1 LPYFADVHRDP
12 PLSDYVDVPVDF
24 WVVLLYEEREPLAP
38 FFPSESRKLNT
49 SSGADSPAVNQPL
62 QTYQVVGR
70 ILGPLIFALMLFFDQ
85 SQNVMPTEAW
95 RVAAV
100 GLWMATW
107 WATEAIPVPVTALI
121 PLVLFDPLDILS
133 IRDAAAPY
141 ANPTIYLYLGGFI
154 MALALERWNL
164 HRRIALA
171 IVSKTGTDGRHL
183 VGGFMFVC
191 AILSMWMTNT
201 STTLMLLPIVLSV
214 TTVIRDNV
222 PDLSE
227 KTRHNF
233 QIAMLLGLAYSA
245 SIGGLATLI
254 GTPPNALLMG
264 FMAENYDIEI
274 SFARWMLVGI
284 PVSFVMLPVA
294 WYGLT
299 RVLFP
304 CNIPPS
310 DAVRAH
316 LRKLRLELGPM
327 SVAEKRV
334 AVVFAGLIFSWMF
347 RKTITEALDISG
359 INDTGIVL
367 TAAFLLFL
375 LPSGNAAHPRL
386 AVWEDMA
393 RLPWGVL
400 VLFGGGLSLAAAVSE
415 SGLAL
420 WLGQQ
425 LAPLSVWGM
434 AVLVVAAVTLVIF
447 LTELTSNL
455 ATTATLLPVM
465 GAMAIQA
472 GVPPI
477 VLTVPITIAASCAF
491 MLPVATPPNAIV
503 FSTGAISIPQMV
515 KAGIFLNIIGIIIVS
530 LAALYIAPVLLH

>member
-1 LPYFADVHRDP
+1 M
-12 PLSDYVDVPVDF
+12 
-24 WVVLLYEEREPLAP
+24 E
-38 FFPSESRKLNT
+38 
-49 SSGADSPAVNQPL
+49 
-62 QTYQVVGR
+62 TYQIVGR
-70 ILGPLIFALMLFFDQ
+70 ILGPAIFVVMLLTDQ
-85 SQNVMPTEAW
+85 WQGVMSTEAW

-107 WATEAIPVPVTALI
+107 WATEAIPVPVTAFL
-121 PLVLFDPLDILS
+121 PLVVFEPLGISSL
-133 IRDAAAPY
+133 REAAAPY
-141 ANPTIYLYLGGFI
+141 ANPTIYLFLGGFM
-154 MALALERWNL
+154 MAMAIDRWNL

-171 IVSKTGTDGRHL
+171 VIDNTGTDGRRL
-183 VGGFMFVC
+183 IGGFMLVC
-191 AILSMWMTNT
+191 AVLSMWMTNT
-201 STTLMLLPIVLSV
+201 STTIMLLPIVLSV
-214 TTVIRDNV
+214 SAVMRDNI
-222 PDLSE
+222 PNLPE
-227 KTRHNF
+227 KTRQDF

-284 PVSFVMLPVA
+284 PVSIVMLPIA
-294 WYGLT
+294 WLLLT

-304 CNIPPS
+304 CDIPANEAVKKHLHQLRMELGTMSIPERRIGIIFVCLIMSWMLRRPISDWLGIGGLS
-310 DAVRAH
+310 DA
-316 LRKLRLELGPM
+316 
-327 SVAEKRV
+327 
-334 AVVFAGLIFSWMF
+334 
-347 RKTITEALDISG
+347 
-359 INDTGIVL
+359 GIVM
-367 TAAFLLFL
+367 TAAMLLFI
-375 LPSGNAAHPRL
+375 LPSGDAKQPRL
-386 AVWEDMA
+386 MTWDNVT

-400 VLFGGGLSLAAAVSE
+400 ILFGGGLSLAAAVSG

-420 WLGQQ
+420 WLGEQ
-425 LAPLSVWGM
+425 LAPLNAWGT
-434 AVLVVAAVTLVIF
+434 AVLVVASVALVIF

-465 GAMAIQA
+465 GAIAIQA

-515 KAGIFLNIIGIIIVS
+515 RAGILLNIIGIIIVS
-530 LAALYIAPVLLH
+530 AAALFLAPVLLT

>member
-1 LPYFADVHRDP
+1 MTTTHTPSNSSANR
-12 PLSDYVDVPVDF
+12 PV
-24 WVVLLYEEREPLAP
+24 E
-38 FFPSESRKLNT
+38 
-49 SSGADSPAVNQPL
+49 
-62 QTYQVVGR
+62 TYQIVGR
-70 ILGPLIFALMLFFDQ
+70 ILGPAIFVVMLLTDQ
-85 SQNVMPTEAW
+85 WQGVMSTEAW

-100 GLWMATW
+100 GLWMAVW
-107 WATEAIPVPVTALI
+107 WATEAIPVPVTAFL
-121 PLVLFDPLDILS
+121 PLVVFEPLGISSL
-133 IRDAAAPY
+133 RDAAAPY
-141 ANPTIYLYLGGFI
+141 ANPTIYLFLGGFM

-171 IVSKTGTDGRHL
+171 VIDNAGTDGRRL
-183 VGGFMFVC
+183 IGGFMLVC

-201 STTLMLLPIVLSV
+201 STTMMLLPIVLSV
-214 TTVIRDNV
+214 SAVMNDNV

-227 KTRHNF
+227 KTRQDF

-274 SFARWMLVGI
+274 SFARWMVVGI
-284 PVSFVMLPVA
+284 PVSFVMLPIA
-294 WYGLT
+294 WLLLT
-299 RVLFP
+299 RFLYP
-304 CNIPPS
+304 CDIPANE
-310 DAVRAH
+310 AVKNH
-316 LRKLRLELGPM
+316 LHELREQLGPM
-327 SVAEKRV
+327 STPERRIAIIFVC
-334 AVVFAGLIFSWMF
+334 LIASWMF
-347 RKTITEALDISG
+347 RRPISG
-359 INDTGIVL
+359 WLGINGVSDAGIVM
-367 TAAFLLFL
+367 TAAMLLFM
-375 LPSGNAAHPRL
+375 LPSGDAKQPRL
-386 AVWEDMA
+386 MTWEDVT

-400 VLFGGGLSLAAAVSE
+400 ILFGGGLSLAAGVSN

-420 WLGQQ
+420 WLGEQ
-425 LAPLSVWGM
+425 LAPLNAWGT
-434 AVLVVAAVTLVIF
+434 AVLVVASVAMVIF

-465 GAMAIQA
+465 GAIAIQA

-515 KAGIFLNIIGIIIVS
+515 RAGIFLNLIGIIIVS
-530 LAALYIAPVLLH
+530 IAALILAPVLLT

>member
-1 LPYFADVHRDP
+1 MT
-12 PLSDYVDVPVDF
+12 
-24 WVVLLYEEREPLAP
+24 
-38 FFPSESRKLNT
+38 T
-49 SSGADSPAVNQPL
+49 STEQTANQPL
-62 QTYQVVGR
+62 ETYQIVGR
-70 ILGPLIFALMLFFDQ
+70 ILGPAIFAVMFAVDQ
-85 SQNVMPTEAW
+85 SQAFMSADAW

-100 GLWMATW
+100 GLWMAVW
-107 WATEAIPVPVTALI
+107 WATEAIPVPVTALL
-121 PLVLFDPLDILS
+121 PLVIFDPLGILS

-154 MALALERWNL
+154 MALTLERWSL

-171 IVSKTGTDGRHL
+171 IVSRTGTDGRRL
-183 VGGFMFVC
+183 IGGFMLVC
-191 AILSMWMTNT
+191 ATLSMWMTNT
-201 STTLMLLPIVLSV
+201 STTMMLLPIVLSV
-214 TTVIRDNV
+214 TVVIRDNI

-227 KTRHNF
+227 KTRNNF

-264 FMAENYDIEI
+264 FMADNYGIEI

-284 PVSFVMLPVA
+284 PVSFIMLPIA
-294 WYGLT
+294 WIGLT
-299 RVLFP
+299 RFLFP
-304 CNIPPS
+304 CDIPS
-310 DAVRAH
+310 SAAVRAH
-316 LRKLRLELGPM
+316 LRELKAELGPM
-327 SVAEKRV
+327 SIAEKRV
-334 AVVFAGLIFSWMF
+334 AIAFGCLVAAWMF
-347 RKTITEALDISG
+347 RQPVTEALGISG
-359 INDTGIVL
+359 VSDTGIVL
-367 TAAFLLFL
+367 TIALLLFL
-375 LPSGNAAHPRL
+375 LPSGDSSNPRL

-400 VLFGGGLSLAAAVSE
+400 VLFGGGLSLATAVSD

-420 WLGQQ
+420 WLGEQ
-425 LAPLSVWGM
+425 LAPLSVWGT

-465 GAMAIQA
+465 GAIAIQA

-515 KAGIFLNIIGIIIVS
+515 KAGVFLNIIGIIIVS
-530 LAALYIAPVLLH
+530 AAALFLAPVLLT